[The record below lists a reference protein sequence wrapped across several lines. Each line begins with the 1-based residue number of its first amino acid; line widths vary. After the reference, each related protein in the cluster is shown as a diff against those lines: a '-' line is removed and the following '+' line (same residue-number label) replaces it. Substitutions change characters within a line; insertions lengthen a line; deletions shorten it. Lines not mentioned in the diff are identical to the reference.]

1 MTRGEMNWK
10 IVRSIIP
17 IIVLSAFFY
26 YTKSLQT
33 DFASEKPILS
43 MDAPSLFWRFQ
54 MNEAD
59 DLINKVVQIKGE
71 VTGFDST
78 LLILNNSLICSPEG
92 GEKIDVEIGRV
103 ITVKGRCVSFDD
115 LLLEL
120 RLDHVF
126 LVDRN

>member
-1 MTRGEMNWK
+1 MN
-10 IVRSIIP
+10 
-17 IIVLSAFFY
+17 IIVNVKSINANRGFF
-26 YTKSLQT
+26 
-33 DFASEKPILS
+33 ILK
-43 MDAPSLFWRFQ
+43 
-54 MNEAD
+54 
-59 DLINKVVQIKGE
+59 NKVVQIKGE

-78 LLILNNSLICSPEG
+78 LLILNNSLICAPEG